1 MQKSMSYV
9 FYKGTCYDIDTN
21 IYRLERSLLRDK
33 IIANLQKA
41 QPLFIGEEDAF
52 RSAVMIPLV
61 EKDGELHVLFQ
72 VRSYTMRKQPGD
84 ISFPG
89 GKIDATDDSPL
100 AAAIR
105 ETHEE
110 LGIAHSDIHVI
121 AELSPYI
128 ASPSFIVYP
137 FVGILSVDDFHIN
150 EAEVAELFFVPL
162 RHLLSYEPY
171 VHLVDVAPQPGEDFP
186 FEKIMNGAQYQWR
199 SRKME
204 EWFYDYDRYTIWG
217 LTARILKYFLQLVR

>member
-1 MQKSMSYV
+1 M
-9 FYKGTCYDIDTN
+9 
-21 IYRLERSLLRDK
+21 REK

-41 QPLFIGEEDAF
+41 QPLFIGEENAF
-52 RSAVMIPLV
+52 QSAVMIPLV

-72 VRSYTMRKQPGD
+72 VRSFTMRKQPGD

-89 GKIDATDDSPL
+89 GKIDPTDDSPL

-110 LGIAHSDIHVI
+110 LGVDQKHIQVI

-137 FVGILSVDDFHIN
+137 FVGILSVDTFNIN
-150 EAEVAELFFVPL
+150 EAEVAEIFLVPL
-162 RHLLSYEPY
+162 TYLLKYEPY
-171 VHLVDVAPQPGEDFP
+171 LHLVDVAPQPGEDFP
-186 FEKIMNGAQYQWR
+186 FEKIMNGAQYKWR
-199 SRKME
+199 ARQME
-204 EWFYDYDRYTIWG
+204 EWFYDYERYTIWG
-217 LTARILKYFLQLVR
+217 LTARILKYFLELVR

>member
-1 MQKSMSYV
+1 M
-9 FYKGTCYDIDTN
+9 
-21 IYRLERSLLRDK
+21 REK

-41 QPLFIGEEDAF
+41 QPLFIGEESAF
-52 RSAVMIPLV
+52 QSAVMIPLV

-72 VRSYTMRKQPGD
+72 VRSLTMRKQPGD

-110 LGIAHSDIHVI
+110 LGVDKGAIHVI

-137 FVGILSVDDFHIN
+137 FVGILSVDDFN
-150 EAEVAELFFVPL
+150 LNKAEVEEIFLVPL
-162 RHLLSYEPY
+162 QYLLDFEPY
-171 VHLVDVAPQPGEDFP
+171 LHLVRVSPQPDEDFP
-186 FEKIMNGAQYQWR
+186 FDKIMNGAQYKWR
-199 SRKME
+199 SGQME
-204 EWFYDYDRYTIWG
+204 EWFYDFEHYTIWG
-217 LTARILKYFLQLVR
+217 LTARILKYFLELVR